1 METERRPVPAST
13 HPLKPRVIIFTSVA
27 LFALSLVLPALRE
40 VGLRA
45 DAEAGYVIL
54 ATGYFGA
61 LVGQVAWFANPL
73 WVAALLYLF
82 RRRWKAAAV
91 AACLAVGV
99 AAESLLLYSTGIPS
113 DSGRTIPVRLL
124 VGFWVWWSSLWVL
137 AAGALVLW
145 RRHREADVPEGPFD
159 G

>member
-1 METERRPVPAST
+1 MLAS
-13 HPLKPRVIIFTSVA
+13 LA
-27 LFALSLVLPALRE
+27 LFALSLVLPAFRE

-73 WVAALLYLF
+73 WVAALVYLL
-82 RRRWKAAAV
+82 RRRWKAAAI

-124 VGFWVWWSSLWVL
+124 AGFWVWWSGLWVL

-145 RRHREADVPEGPFD
+145 RRHREADVSDGPF
-159 G
+159 GS